1 MTQWPWPQD
10 NREDRAR
17 RIALSYR
24 KLCADNGINTQT
36 LDQHWE
42 TLGQT
47 WLTPTELPNLDAWI
61 TETEAAQLFSQ
72 PTKSIYDW
80 GRRGHIRVLHTPEG
94 RRVNI
99 ADILDYSKRR
109 RKRT

>member
-1 MTQWPWPQD
+1 MTWPWPQD

-24 KLCADNGINTQT
+24 RLCTDNNIDTSQ
-36 LDQHWE
+36 LDQHWAKH
-42 TLGQT
+42 GQT

-61 TETEAAQLFSQ
+61 TEAEAAAAFHQ

-99 ADILDYSKRR
+99 ADILDYHKRR
-109 RKRT
+109 RARRQ